1 MTTAD
6 EIEKIQELL
15 THIWVTGA
23 SADPL
28 VHRLTDSL
36 RLLLEDEVG
45 ETDEAGA
52 GSALDEAGE
61 GSTLD
66 EALNDGWQHALDC
79 ALDLVEDELQK
90 LRDGGDAVN
99 PAVEAP
105 LITLLKAL
113 DHRKLWSPD
122 EYVPTEPESGDEGK
136 RRDPTFGPRQ
146 NTPRQD
152 TARLNI
158 SPRERVL
165 KMIPMGRSELRENVT
180 RVLTEEYGVQPS
192 AAANAITRLLISG
205 GPLKEIRAGKH
216 KVLKRVA

>member
-45 ETDEAGA
+45 ETDEAG
-52 GSALDEAGE
+52 E
-61 GSTLD
+61 GSPLD

-90 LRDGGDAVN
+90 LHDGGDAVN

-105 LITLLKAL
+105 LITLLQAL

-136 RRDPTFGPRQ
+136 RRDHKLG
-146 NTPRQD
+146 PRQD
-152 TARLNI
+152 TPRLNI

-192 AAANAITRLLISG
+192 AAAMAITRLLVSG
-205 GPLKEIRAGKH
+205 GPLQEMRAGKH